1 MAEATD
7 AAAEH
12 APKNTSAVFL
22 EIEVPDELH
31 KTKSHLVAVDLPR
44 PLRILCDEVTN
55 LEAMAPTSV
64 DQRSGTL
71 LWEAAIDLGRFISRM
86 PSPALSGARVLELG
100 AGHGV
105 PGLCCAILWGAT
117 VHFHDMSEETLRR
130 VTAVNCAMNSV
141 RSQFLAGDWSTLMA
155 KESSES
161 SKFSAGHCKRMKV
174 QEADLS
180 YNVIL
185 ASEAFYKEE
194 SYDEL
199 LSFLSSQSH
208 ECHAYFAGK
217 RFYFGCGGGTAS
229 FSSTARSRG
238 FNVTVKEVIE
248 DGLSNIREILHITW
262 PEERH
267 SKRPKTAS

>member
-44 PLRILCDEVTN
+44 PLRILCDEDTN

-130 VTAVNCAMNSV
+130 VTAVNCAVNSV

-155 KESSES
+155 
-161 SKFSAGHCKRMKV
+161 KV

-199 LSFLSSQSH
+199 LRFLSSQSH

-238 FNVTVKEVIE
+238 FNVTVEEVIE